1 MYATEDELLAVTNPC
16 PADAVAQRAVR
27 MRRDVLKLV
36 KHAVTHRMDD
46 LLDSLQPLYFTAC
59 VPLMGMHHLRNYDFM
74 AKEIAEETK
83 PDDITAE
90 TDWYTLLPV
99 MINNPEV
106 DEAAE
111 IMDECDAD
119 YKLFSSFVP
128 TNAVVN

>member
-1 MYATEDELLAVTNPC
+1 MYDTEDELLAVTNPC

-36 KHAVTHRMDD
+36 KHAVTHGMDD
-46 LLDSLQPLYFTAC
+46 LLDSLQPLYFTVC
-59 VPLMGMHHLRNYDFM
+59 VPLMGMHHLRDYGFM
-74 AKEIAEETK
+74 AKEIANEPKE
-83 PDDITAE
+83 ITPE